1 MSHGGVIHIDAA
13 ILAEI
18 PKLGADE
25 GGAQVG
31 DDPVR
36 YSESVGYFFDELSCI
51 GCCGG
56 SHGFDFNPL
65 CKFVYRHKYVIVPS
79 DSCLEGCH

>member
-1 MSHGGVIHIDAA
+1 MCHGGVVDVDTGF
-13 ILAEI
+13 LAEVPELETRKRSTQI
-18 PKLGADE
+18 
-25 GGAQVG
+25 G